1 MLHRGYFVPSV
12 GVKPAVDA
20 SHRATLCHMYVDCN
34 IGGGIDGTPGGD
46 PGVLAEQVVTAEQL
60 GFDGVWSTEVNRD
73 PFLPLALAATHSTRV
88 QLGTA
93 VAVAFARSPM
103 TTAAVANDLQAFSGG
118 RFVLGLG
125 SQIRPHIERRFSMPW
140 SAPADRMAEYI
151 HAVQAIW
158 HSWRTGSKLDFRGDH
173 YQHTLM
179 TPMFTPEPHPYRPPP
194 VVLAAVGPKMTT
206 VAAECADGL
215 IVHGFTSARYLREVT
230 LPIVETGL
238 RSTERSRADFTVS
251 YPGLI
256 ATGSTESAF
265 CDAVDQVRRQIAF
278 YGATPAY
285 RGVLDLHGMGDLHTE
300 LHRLSKAGEWATMT
314 TLIDDE
320 ALDTFAIVGE
330 PAEVGAQIAERFGAL
345 VDRFTLYT
353 PYPLDD
359 ATRVSIVEG
368 IKVSG

>member
-1 MLHRGYFVPSV
+1 
-12 GVKPAVDA
+12 
-20 SHRATLCHMYVDCN
+20 MYVDCN

-46 PGVLAEQVVTAEQL
+46 PAVLAEQVASAEQL

-73 PFLPLALAATHSTRV
+73 PFLPLALASTHSTRLK
-88 QLGTA
+88 LGTA

-103 TTAAVANDLQAFSGG
+103 TTAVVANDLQAFSGG

-140 SAPADRMAEYI
+140 SAPADRMCEYI
-151 HAVQAIW
+151 HALQAIW
-158 HSWRTGSKLDFRGDH
+158 HSWQHGTKLDFRGDH

-179 TPMFTPEPHPYRPPP
+179 TPMFTPEPHPHGPPP
-194 VVLAAVGPKMTT
+194 VVLAAVGPKMTA
-206 VAAECADGL
+206 VAAEGADGL
-215 IVHGFTSARYLREVT
+215 IVHAFTSVRYLREVT

-238 RSTERSRADFTVS
+238 RSADRSQTDFTVC

-256 ATGSTESAF
+256 ATGSTEVAF
-265 CDAVDQVRRQIAF
+265 HNAVDQVRRQIAF

-300 LHRLSKAGEWATMT
+300 LHRLSKAGEWITMT
-314 TLIDDE
+314 ALIDDE
-320 ALDTFAIVGE
+320 VLDTFAIVGE
-330 PAEVGAQIAERFGAL
+330 PDVIGAQIVDRFGGL

-368 IKVSG
+368 IKLSG